1 MEAFKS
7 MTDSNCLNNLKWNHD
22 FFFFLKRYSKLFQAV
37 VKTQTK

>member
-7 MTDSNCLNNLKWNHD
+7 MTGSNCLDNLKWNHD
-22 FFFFLKRYSKLFQAV
+22 FFLKRYSKLFQTV